1 MTVRGAD
8 GHEFVISFKSL
19 SPFVTVLFLVLIS
32 SEAQLPGDIMT
43 EEFHDTLIKKLTFDQ
58 YFPPHSNN

>member
-43 EEFHDTLIKKLTFDQ
+43 EEFHDTLIKKTHF
-58 YFPPHSNN
+58 